1 MDHVGLAMK
10 KWKVKAK
17 EWLKS
22 EILKTNSDIALI
34 ATRLNDFNE
43 DDIVVLLYVIYYIL
57 YIIYYILYII
67 YYILNIICCILY
79 TIYYIVYII

>member
-57 YIIYYILYII
+57 YIIYCILYII
-67 YYILNIICCILY
+67 Y
-79 TIYYIVYII
+79 

>member
-10 KWKVKAK
+10 KCKVKAK

-22 EILKTNSDIALI
+22 EVLKTNSDIALI

-43 DDIVVLLYVIYYIL
+43 DDIVILFYVIYFTLYIL
-57 YIIYYILYII
+57 YYIL
-67 YYILNIICCILY
+67 
-79 TIYYIVYII
+79 

>member
-22 EILKTNSDIALI
+22 GILKTNSGIALI

-43 DDIVVLLYVIYYIL
+43 DDIVILLYVIYYIL
-57 YIIYYILYII
+57 YIIYCILYII
-67 YYILNIICCILY
+67 YYILYSIC
-79 TIYYIVYII
+79 YIVYNII